1 MVNKVLDAVGLTGA
15 VEAASAALGFGH
27 QHETADELRDTSPI
41 ASHPGLVSAESGPP
55 RHYRRESIPTT
66 AYPGGL
72 NSPRAVAPPIGG
84 TQNQSSPT
92 GYSSH
97 VDRDIN
103 TGVDSVADDVRA
115 PQETVRF
122 RRRLQSITGGSDNTA
137 PPIPSTFDMPTA
149 TSGAVH
155 EYGSGQTFST
165 DDASEIVSQ
174 PTVQP
179 RSTFYDQITAPQQYQ
194 PEQSYP
200 ARNLADNESTAAAVS
215 ASIHGL
221 HDYNNQEATSNVS
234 TPARDTVAHSQPSA
248 TPGTSLPPGS
258 PASHKTYTISNA
270 KQHVHEHPPHAWEVP
285 YDTTE
290 PALYHRV
297 GAAAIGSSAEAQAER
312 DKARH
317 AWETENQKRLQREA
331 DDDAA
336 SKPSVLKRLGRKM
349 LRRKNK
355 DTGEDE
361 DYSTDEDEVISR
373 HSHDQTTH
381 IPTHESAHKG
391 HTVLG
396 PSYEEASGGAH
407 KPSYNPLHHDDA
419 LLTDVDPSGTGPTTA
434 VQTHDSKPHE
444 HITGVPLSG
453 TTDGTAEYDPYRA
466 DQDTS
471 SRRLRGSGI

>member
-1 MVNKVLDAVGLTGA
+1 MTSSSPLESTSIADPIRRLAEDTESSNYRGLDSTSTPATTSTNTHHQVGQEQDESMVNKVLDAVGLTGA

-179 RSTFYDQITAPQQYQ
+179 
-194 PEQSYP
+194 
-200 ARNLADNESTAAAVS
+200 
-215 ASIHGL
+215 GG
-221 HDYNNQEATSNVS
+221 
-234 TPARDTVAHSQPSA
+234 RDVPGVAE
-248 TPGTSLPPGS
+248 GWL
-258 PASHKTYTISNA
+258 
-270 KQHVHEHPPHAWEVP
+270 
-285 YDTTE
+285 
-290 PALYHRV
+290 
-297 GAAAIGSSAEAQAER
+297 
-312 DKARH
+312 
-317 AWETENQKRLQREA
+317 
-331 DDDAA
+331 
-336 SKPSVLKRLGRKM
+336 
-349 LRRKNK
+349 
-355 DTGEDE
+355 
-361 DYSTDEDEVISR
+361 
-373 HSHDQTTH
+373 
-381 IPTHESAHKG
+381 
-391 HTVLG
+391 
-396 PSYEEASGGAH
+396 
-407 KPSYNPLHHDDA
+407 
-419 LLTDVDPSGTGPTTA
+419 
-434 VQTHDSKPHE
+434 
-444 HITGVPLSG
+444 
-453 TTDGTAEYDPYRA
+453 
-466 DQDTS
+466 
-471 SRRLRGSGI
+471 